1 MKLNE
6 DCPQAPQGSQCQNT
20 LDAKKLGSFIAINR
34 REVGLTQK
42 QLADMLY
49 VSAALVSKWERGI
62 GVPNVTLLPAIS
74 KALNITV
81 QELVACELTPG
92 RASTPMEGAEQ
103 LKPVMQQSRT
113 IDANQ
118 KRKVAVAFN
127 SITIALALE
136 LAIAFYRG
144 IQVAD
149 VWTAIAA
156 SFLMLTIGAWFCF
169 FSPSALPEYYD
180 HNRLS
185 YVAQGPF
192 RLNLFGLRIHNGNW
206 KPICEA
212 GRIAALALIVISIP
226 IWTFINNASLLAP
239 GITQTSFT
247 LLILMGLFVPIY
259 VAGKRYE

>member
-1 MKLNE
+1 MKWNE
-6 DCPQAPQGSQCQNT
+6 DGPQAPQGCPCQNR
-20 LDAKKLGSFIAINR
+20 LDAKKLGSFIANNR

-81 QELVACELTPG
+81 QELVACELTLE
-92 RASTPMEGAEQ
+92 STSVTLEGAEQ
-103 LKPVMQQSRT
+103 LKPVRQQSGK

-118 KRKVAVAFN
+118 KRKAAIAFS
-127 SITIALALE
+127 SITIALILE

-144 IQVAD
+144 IQVTD
-149 VWTAIAA
+149 VWPAITT
-156 SFLMLTIGAWFCF
+156 SLLMLSIGAWFCF
-169 FSPSALPEYYD
+169 LSPDALPEYYD

-192 RLNLFGLRIHNGNW
+192 RLHLIGLRIHNGNW

-212 GRIAALALIVISIP
+212 GRTAALALTVISIP
-226 IWTFINNASLLAP
+226 IWTLINNASSLAP

-247 LLILMGLFVPIY
+247 LLILMGLFIPIY
-259 VAGKRYE
+259 VAGKRNE